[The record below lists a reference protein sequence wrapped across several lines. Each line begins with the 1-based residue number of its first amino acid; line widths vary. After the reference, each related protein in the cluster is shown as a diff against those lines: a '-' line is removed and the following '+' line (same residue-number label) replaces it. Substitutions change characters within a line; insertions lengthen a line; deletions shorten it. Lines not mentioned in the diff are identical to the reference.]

1 MMLVGW
7 RLSWYLS
14 PPNDDTAGYHFM
26 PKNRGDLGAYERK
39 CSYEM
44 ENPKNRLNNWR
55 NRCRWMDE
63 QKERRGNSRG
73 GAERRLNM

>member
-1 MMLVGW
+1 MTIQQDITSCQRREGI
-7 RLSWYLS
+7 
-14 PPNDDTAGYHFM
+14 
-26 PKNRGDLGAYERK
+26 RGLTRGSE